1 MKRKAIERLPLQ
13 SEVRELAPVRTGV
26 PSTNERYNGHIRQFN
41 RWNGG
46 ELVSAERI
54 AEYIAAQRGILSAST
69 LRGRKAAL
77 KRAVR
82 ATFSNLAHFPVW
94 RARLDAAFE
103 EMRVP
108 ASPAAGVSSED
119 LLTKA
124 EVTRLGAA
132 MPVKL
137 RLMLHALFASGFRI
151 SELLSIRVRDCRR
164 PPAGDRRG
172 RVRIRVIGK
181 GSKERKIPAFKV
193 DLYNS
198 IVRTFK
204 PSGANDFLFRNHN
217 PRSKAGNFS
226 RQYVWREFN
235 RYALETL
242 GRPLHPHLLR
252 HSFATTVLENGAQIS
267 AVGEHLGHSDPSI
280 TAKYYSH
287 VSLRSRELASV
298 DV

>member
-1 MKRKAIERLPLQ
+1 MSQKAIDHSSLQ
-13 SEVRELAPVRTGV
+13 SEARELFPVSTGV
-26 PSTNERYNGHIRQFN
+26 PSTDARYNGHIRQFN
-41 RWNGG
+41 RWNAGDP
-46 ELVSAERI
+46 VSAERI

-82 ATFSNLAHFPVW
+82 ATFSNLADFPEW
-94 RARLDAAFE
+94 RARLDSAFE

-164 PPAGDRRG
+164 PCAGDRRR
-172 RVRIRVIGK
+172 RVRIRVVGK
-181 GSKERKIPAFKV
+181 GAKERRIPAFKV
-193 DLYNS
+193 DLFNS
-198 IVRTFK
+198 IVQTFE
-204 PSGANDFLFRNHN
+204 PSGPNDYLFRNHN

-235 RYALETL
+235 RYALQTL

-252 HSFATTVLENGAQIS
+252 HSFATTLLENGAQIS

-280 TAKYYSH
+280 TSKYYSH
-287 VSLRSRELASV
+287 VNLRNHELASV